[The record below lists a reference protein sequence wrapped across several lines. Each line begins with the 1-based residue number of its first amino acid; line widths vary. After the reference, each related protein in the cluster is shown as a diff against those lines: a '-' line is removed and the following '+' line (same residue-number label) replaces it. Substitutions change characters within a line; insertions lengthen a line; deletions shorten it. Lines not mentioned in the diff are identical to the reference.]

1 MKIDIKAYRRKV
13 VCGLLIPLLG
23 VASIYANAASAQ
35 PEPVR
40 TNAGATV
47 FSALDNG
54 PGSALDGK
62 ADGIARSGYIPV
74 QAAAPKTNNNAADRA
89 RPSSSYMLIPSDT
102 ADPQLSI
109 KNGCWVRI
117 YDATDFNGGAL
128 TMTGPLAM
136 PNMLGPFGISWKN
149 KVRSIELGKTAILTV
164 YDNENFQQQIA
175 RIEPAKKIPDFST
188 RTGYF
193 DDFSSMKLS
202 CKT

>member
-13 VCGLLIPLLG
+13 VYSLLIPILG
-23 VASIYANAASAQ
+23 TGSIHATAASAQ
-35 PEPVR
+35 PGPVG
-40 TNAGATV
+40 TDADATV
-47 FSALDNG
+47 FSALNNG

-62 ADGIARSGYIPV
+62 ANRSAIGAFIPV
-74 QAAAPKTNNNAADRA
+74 QTAAPKANNNAADKV

-109 KNGCWVRI
+109 KNGCWARI

-128 TMTGPLAM
+128 TLTGPLAM

-175 RIEPAKKIPDFST
+175 RIEPGKKIPDLST
-188 RTGYF
+188 RMGYF